1 MFAIE
6 NKKPACQFYCN
17 VRKCIADLNSIP
29 VEDLYLDVLDI
40 DEKELGM
47 YFSAVYGK
55 LAAMKMYLIKELQN
69 HGDIYAAHLIYVM
82 MVDFLNVQKYNARHK
97 RNAESLSLGNLPF
110 ANMANAKIVKAAD
123 KDISKWGEERLDIR
137 ETMALGNALKYRKR
151 DRVTKEGLLKMKA
164 DRIEQGAYIR
174 TQDALTE
181 RNVANGLA
189 CMRKHAV
196 DYNKLIDHFKQWE
209 ETLLHLFF
217 QIKYAQDSKPGARS
231 IEKEAW
237 FKKTKKFTE
246 LGETIAPKDIFQMM
260 ANLTDEVPLELGV
273 SSSINWQNNLELNKK
288 RSNDSPNKP
297 KAAAI

>member
-17 VRKCIADLNSIP
+17 VRKCIADLNSIS

-40 DEKELGM
+40 DEKELGI

-55 LAAMKMYLIKELQN
+55 MAAMKMYLIKELQN

-82 MVDFLNVQKYNARHK
+82 MVDFLNVQKYNAKHK

-110 ANMANAKIVKAAD
+110 ANMANAKIVKAAER
-123 KDISKWGEERLDIR
+123 DINKWGGERLDIR
-137 ETMALGNALKYRKR
+137 ETMALGNALKHHKR

-174 TQDALTE
+174 TQDALAE
-181 RNVANGLA
+181 RNVANGVA

-196 DYNKLIDHFKQWE
+196 DYNKLTDHFKQWE

-237 FKKTKKFTE
+237 FKTTKKFTE
-246 LGETIAPKDIFQMM
+246 LGETIASKDIFQMM
-260 ANLTDEVPLELGV
+260 ANLTDEAPLELGV
-273 SSSINWQNNLELNKK
+273 SSSINWQNNLESNKK
-288 RSNDSPNKP
+288 RSADSPSKP